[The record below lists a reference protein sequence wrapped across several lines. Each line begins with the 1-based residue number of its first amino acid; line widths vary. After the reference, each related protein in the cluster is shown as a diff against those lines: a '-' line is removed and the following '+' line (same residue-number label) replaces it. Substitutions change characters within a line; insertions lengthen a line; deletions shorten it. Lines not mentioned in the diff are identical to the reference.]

1 MRARTDYLQAQI
13 FEAPSIK
20 QTQIKKFQS
29 SKDEEEDSLNFRTN
43 IMFDNRVCR
52 GNTYSN
58 PVITE
63 NQKRNLSLL
72 REFARQRT
80 RRRRQTTPPPVRGRI
95 HAETQTHGSLS
106 ELFAE
111 SKDSMV
117 VHMTEIELTEK
128 TNVEDSKCGI
138 NECSIDDDSEIAQNE
153 NPIKEEESGNQTTSS
168 SNMQSRTA
176 FFENCTQLVLE
187 EAIEKAVE
195 GHLQNGYQSDHD

>member
-1 MRARTDYLQAQI
+1 MRARTDYLQAQT

-20 QTQIKKFQS
+20 QTQIKKIQS

-128 TNVEDSKCGI
+128 TSADDSKCGI
-138 NECSIDDDSEIAQNE
+138 IEYSTEDDSEIAQNK
-153 NPIKEEESGNQTTSS
+153 NPIKEESGNQTTSS
-168 SNMQSRTA
+168 SNMHSRTA

-187 EAIEKAVE
+187 EAIEKALV
-195 GHLQNGYQSDHD
+195 GHLQDGYQSDHD